1 MALLNNVPF
10 RPSCIVSALP
20 QRYQIELEKQLGGA
34 VAISTCRVEQLE
46 NAVKLRGA
54 TIAVVGASDDSLE
67 IAERLSHS
75 TDAVKVFLV
84 HYQDKLMSK
93 AMVNGFA
100 GVFDLRLEQHK
111 LAESIRQE
119 ALHPNPIIRRTAPSR
134 LDQRRLLEHFVAIN
148 ERLSKPQIA
157 YELMLDGFLRLAR
170 SESGVLLLKDN
181 PAVGGF
187 RITASRDHHFS
198 EQSEVF
204 LPNDTVLQMLTGD
217 ILFFPDGLPTSHSDS
232 WMMSSEYCIGVPLVA
247 GNQVMGCLLAQTNEA
262 SDCLA
267 DYALVATHLLSR
279 MQQQEIVAQHELL
292 LATARQKLDTTW
304 MLVDAAGRI
313 VHREGQRAKAICPT
327 PRLNAAK
334 LMHASHEA
342 HSGRAGSVAYHDHS
356 VSYQALSGPLGDYA
370 LLQLGQSL
378 PRENDVVRLSAGPEA
393 IDFIKTQ
400 FEDSPAQLEIVEPLL
415 ESFQSGKVP
424 PLVEPKTLRKLGI
437 EITFDEQ
444 NLSLHARA
452 QLMLVVLTL
461 AKRVETKKVF
471 SIALFADRLA
481 LTLELDENDMVEIP
495 AHISH
500 DLLIQLVLA
509 ITGINSRSPKWQ
521 FGSFGGRLEWLIE
534 SDC

>member
-20 QRYQIELEKQLGGA
+20 RRYQLELEKQLGGA

-93 AMVNGFA
+93 AMLNGFA
-100 GVFDLRLEQHK
+100 GIFDLRLEQHQ
-111 LAESIRQE
+111 LAESIRHE
-119 ALHPNPIIRRTAPSR
+119 ALQPNPIVRQTAPSR

-148 ERLSKPQIA
+148 ERLSKPQVA

-170 SESGVLLLKDN
+170 SESGVLLLTDEPDK
-181 PAVGGF
+181 GKF
-187 RITASRDHHFS
+187 RIAASRDHHFS

-232 WMMSSEYCIGVPLVA
+232 WMMSPEYCIGVPLVA
-247 GNQVMGCLLAQTNEA
+247 GNRIMGCLLAQTNEA
-262 SDCLA
+262 SDSLA
-267 DYALVATHLLSR
+267 DYALVATHLLAR
-279 MQQQEIVAQHELL
+279 MQQQEIAAQHERL
-292 LATARQKLDTTW
+292 LAAARQKLDTSW
-304 MLVDAAGRI
+304 MLVDATGRI
-313 VHREGQRAKAICPT
+313 IHREGQRAKAICPT
-327 PRLNAAK
+327 PRLHAAR
-334 LMHASHEA
+334 LMHASLEA
-342 HSGRAGSVAYHDHS
+342 HSGRAGSVAYHDLS
-356 VSYQALSGPLGDYA
+356 VSYQGLSGPVGEYA
-370 LLQLGQSL
+370 LLHIDQIP
-378 PRENDVVRLSAGPEA
+378 PRENGDIRLLAGPEA

-400 FEDSPAQLEIVEPLL
+400 FEDAPEQHEIVESLL
-415 ESFQSGKVP
+415 KSMQSDEASSP
-424 PLVEPKTLRKLGI
+424 VEPKTLQKLGI
-437 EITFDEQ
+437 EITSDEQ
-444 NLSLHARA
+444 NLSACMRA
-452 QLMLVVLTL
+452 QSTLVVMSL
-461 AKRVETKKVF
+461 AKRIEVRKKF
-471 SIALFADRLA
+471 SVARFADRLA
-481 LTLELDENDMVEIP
+481 LTFELDESDLTKIP
-495 AHISH
+495 IHLSQ

-509 ITGINSRSPKWQ
+509 FTGINARSPKWQ

-534 SDC
+534 SN